1 MKRGT
6 AMKSLLKILACATL
20 PLTLASASVHAADYP
35 RRAIKVVVPSSAGG
49 TTDIIARLV
58 STRLATL
65 LGQSLVVENR
75 IGANGVVGEDYVS
88 RQKGDGYTIMFVPS
102 GHAINNSVYPNIS
115 YDPETSFTPVILIN
129 TVPMAIVTRS
139 GLGVG
144 SLAELVQ
151 MARDK
156 PGKVTF
162 GSGGIG
168 SSNQLATEL
177 FATKVGIKLTHVPFN
192 GDAPTINALLGQQID
207 FAFINVPAVL
217 PYIKE
222 KSFTV
227 LAVSTARP
235 VPSLPNVP
243 SVAATAPGYEA
254 GSWHAVFGPAKVPPD
269 VVATLNAGIQKV
281 IDMPEVRGRLGE
293 MGIEA
298 VGGAPDALATFLHTE
313 IAKWAAI
320 AKEANV
326 KAE

>member
-1 MKRGT
+1 MAVVARSDLNIK
-6 AMKSLLKILACATL
+6 TL
-20 PLTLASASVHAADYP
+20 
-35 RRAIKVVVPSSAGG
+35 G
-49 TTDIIARLV
+49 
-58 STRLATL
+58 
-65 LGQSLVVENR
+65 
-75 IGANGVVGEDYVS
+75 
-88 RQKGDGYTIMFVPS
+88 
-102 GHAINNSVYPNIS
+102 
-115 YDPETSFTPVILIN
+115 
-129 TVPMAIVTRS
+129 
-139 GLGVG
+139 
-144 SLAELVQ
+144 ELVQ
-151 MARDK
+151 LARAN

-217 PYIKE
+217 PYIRE

-235 VPSLPNVP
+235 VPSLPGVP
-243 SVAATAPGYEA
+243 SVALTAPGYEA
-254 GSWHAVFGPAKVPPD
+254 GSWHAVFGPAKMPPD

-281 IDMPEVRGRLGE
+281 IEMPEVSGQLAKI
-293 MGIEA
+293 GIEV
-298 VGGAPDALATFLHTE
+298 VGGTPDALAAFLHAE

-320 AKEANV
+320 AKEANI

>member
-1 MKRGT
+1 MNILLRT
-6 AMKSLLKILACATL
+6 AICAALAL
-20 PLTLASASVHAADYP
+20 GMSVPRAQAADYP
-35 RRAIKVVVPSSAGG
+35 RRPVKVVVPSSAGG

-65 LGQSLVVENR
+65 LGQSMVVENR

-88 RQKGDGYTIMFVPS
+88 RQKADGYTIMFVPS
-102 GHAINNSVYPNIS
+102 GHAINNSVYPNIA

-129 TVPMAIVTRS
+129 TVPMAVVTRP
-139 GLGVG
+139 GLGIG
-144 SLAELVQ
+144 SLTELVQ

-156 PGKVTF
+156 PGEVTF

-177 FATKVGIKLTHVPFN
+177 FAAKAGIKLTHVPFN
-192 GDAPTINALLGQQID
+192 GDAPTINALLGRQID

-222 KSFTV
+222 KSVTA
-227 LAVSTARP
+227 LAVSTAKP
-235 VPSLPNVP
+235 VASLPGVP

-254 GSWHAVFGPAKVPPD
+254 GSWHAVFGPAKTPPD
-269 VVATLNAGIQKV
+269 VVTALNAGIQKV
-281 IDMPEVRGRLGE
+281 IDTPEVRGRLAE

-298 VGGAPDALATFLHTE
+298 VGGSPDELAVFLHAE
-313 IAKWAAI
+313 IKKWAAI
-320 AKEANV
+320 AREANV

>member
-1 MKRGT
+1 MT
-6 AMKSLLKILACATL
+6 SLLKALA
-20 PLTLASASVHAADYP
+20 LAACLGLSITPGQAAEYP
-35 RRAIKVVVPSSAGG
+35 RRPIKVVVPSSAGG
-49 TTDIIARLV
+49 TTDIIARLI
-58 STRLATL
+58 STRLSPL

-88 RQKGDGYTIMFVPS
+88 RQKADGYTIMFVPS
-102 GHAINNSVYPNIS
+102 GHAINNSVYPNVA

-129 TVPMAIVTRS
+129 TVPMAVVARP
-139 GLGVG
+139 GLGV
-144 SLAELVQ
+144 STLAELVR
-151 MARDK
+151 MARDQ

-177 FATKVGIKLTHVPFN
+177 FAAKVGIKLTHVPFN

-235 VPSLPNVP
+235 VPSLPGVP

-254 GSWHAVFGPAKVPPD
+254 GSWHAVFGPARMPPE

-281 IDMPEVRGRLGE
+281 IDLPEVRGRLAE

-298 VGGAPDALATFLHTE
+298 VGGTPDALAGFLHSE

-320 AKEANV
+320 AREANV

>member
-1 MKRGT
+1 MN
-6 AMKSLLKILACATL
+6 SLVKVLAIIV
-20 PLTLASASVHAADYP
+20 SAALVSPSARAADYP
-35 RRAIKVVVPSSAGG
+35 RRTIKVVVPSSAGG

-58 STRLATL
+58 STRLAAI

-75 IGANGVVGEDYVS
+75 IGANGVVGEDYLS
-88 RQKGDGYTIMFVPS
+88 RQKPDGYSIMFVPS
-102 GHAINNSVYPNIS
+102 GHAINNSVYPNIA
-115 YDPETSFTPVILIN
+115 YDPEKSFTPVILIN
-129 TVPMAIVTRS
+129 TVPMAVVARS
-139 GLGVG
+139 DLNIKTLG
-144 SLAELVQ
+144 ELVQ
-151 MARDK
+151 LARDK
-156 PGKVTF
+156 PGKVTY

-217 PYIKE
+217 PYIRE

-235 VPSLPNVP
+235 VPSLPGVP
-243 SVAATAPGYEA
+243 SVALTAPGYEA
-254 GSWHAVFGPAKVPPD
+254 GSWHAVFGPAKMPSD

-281 IDMPEVRGRLGE
+281 IETPEVRGQLAAI
-293 MGIEA
+293 GIEV
-298 VGGAPDALATFLHTE
+298 VGGTPDALATFLHAE

-320 AKEANV
+320 AKEANI